1 MTAVPLS
8 CTGLTVRYGSFAA
21 VSDVTLAFRAGQ
33 VCSLIGPNGAGK
45 TTFANAL
52 TGLLTPTAGR
62 VLLSGEDVTRV
73 GNTARARR
81 GLGRSFQLI
90 NIFGEMT
97 VYENLRLGAQA
108 VASGWQPFWAPIS
121 RDRAAK
127 QRAEAMLEMIGLER
141 LRDRVAGT
149 LSHGD
154 QRALELGVTLV
165 TEPRILVL
173 DEPLAGV
180 GHHGLERTIGLLRR
194 AVAGR
199 TVVMI
204 EHNMDAVMALSDE
217 IVVLVSGRILTK
229 GTPAEIRNSVEVRR
243 AYLGEGDLADAAP

>member
-1 MTAVPLS
+1 VSVATLS
-8 CTGLTVRYGSFAA
+8 CTGLTVRYGSFTA
-21 VSDVTLAFRAGQ
+21 VGDVSLEFRQGQ

-52 TGLLTPTAGR
+52 TGLRAPTSGR
-62 VLLSGEDVTRV
+62 VFIHGEDVTRI

-90 NIFGEMT
+90 NIFSAMT

-108 VASGWQPFWAPIS
+108 AAFGWQPFWKPIS
-121 RDRAAK
+121 CDRATK
-127 QRAEAMLEMIGLER
+127 QRADAMLEIIGLEH
-141 LRDRVAGT
+141 LRNRVAGT

-154 QRALELGVTLV
+154 QRALELGLTLV
-165 TEPRILVL
+165 NEPRILVL

-180 GHHGLERTIGLLRR
+180 GHHGLTRAIDLLRR
-194 AVAGR
+194 VAVGR

-217 IVVLVSGRILTK
+217 IAVLVAGRLLTK
-229 GTPAEIRNSVEVRR
+229 GTPTEIRNSLEVRR
-243 AYLGEGDLADAAP
+243 AYLGEGDPGDAVP

>member
-1 MTAVPLS
+1 MSAAPLT

-21 VSDVTLAFRAGQ
+21 LTDVTLAFREGE

-52 TGLLTPTAGR
+52 TGLQAPTAGR
-62 VLLSGEDVTRV
+62 VFLNGEDVTRV

-90 NIFGEMT
+90 NIFGGMT

-108 VASGWQPFWAPIS
+108 VQSGWQPFWSPIS
-121 RDRAAK
+121 RDRDAK
-127 QRAEAMLEMIGLER
+127 RRAEAMLELIGLER
-141 LRDRVAGT
+141 LRNRVAGR

-154 QRALELGVTLV
+154 QRALELGLTLV
-165 TEPRILVL
+165 AEPRILVL

-180 GHHGLERTIGLLRR
+180 GHHGLERAIDLLRK
-194 AVAGR
+194 VAARR

-204 EHNMDAVMALSDE
+204 EHNIDAVMALSQE
-217 IVVLVSGRILTK
+217 IAVLVGGRLLTK
-229 GTPAEIRNSVEVRR
+229 GTPEEIRNSIDVQR
-243 AYLGEGDLADAAP
+243 AYLGEGDAADAAS